1 LVKYLIYSRMNL
13 KINFK
18 IKPVLDYILV
28 ILVTSLAITSG
39 LIALPLTEKIS
50 ERTTFDLLT
59 KDEYYSSAEYYLSL
73 ETTDLKEVEETRNI
87 LFKRLNSF
95 GVEKVSI
102 QKIGQ
107 DSTTTT
113 LRIVVNTTRELG
125 FVRELIINK
134 YDFKIVEKKEDVDFF
149 ENEDPYAYLYPDNYN
164 DTEWDSS
171 NFRNVHITELRT
183 TDNSYSN
190 FAIFKPWPNK
200 QTAFN
205 KFLDNHKGDYV
216 GVSTDG
222 SVMPYLVP
230 LEGDNLFA
238 VPLPVEDET
247 QVEAISILYNS
258 GHIPI
263 NYSMIEENRLDP
275 QTINIDHIKI
285 SIALFVSLIL
295 VYLIILLTKNA
306 TLEMLSIPFLAT
318 LLTLSIYISVL
329 KFLNIPVDTFLLPI
343 IGIIIATL
351 IKIVSA
357 NDDSVFYIEGAFLVT
372 LSVILLFGYGYIEIL
387 ASHLFPLIVLSK
399 LSLIIS
405 AWYINKVKRI

>member
-1 LVKYLIYSRMNL
+1 
-13 KINFK
+13 
-18 IKPVLDYILV
+18 
-28 ILVTSLAITSG
+28 
-39 LIALPLTEKIS
+39 
-50 ERTTFDLLT
+50 
-59 KDEYYSSAEYYLSL
+59 
-73 ETTDLKEVEETRNI
+73 
-87 LFKRLNSF
+87 
-95 GVEKVSI
+95 
-102 QKIGQ
+102 
-107 DSTTTT
+107 
-113 LRIVVNTTRELG
+113 
-125 FVRELIINK
+125 
-134 YDFKIVEKKEDVDFF
+134 
-149 ENEDPYAYLYPDNYN
+149 
-164 DTEWDSS
+164 
-171 NFRNVHITELRT
+171 
-183 TDNSYSN
+183 
-190 FAIFKPWPNK
+190 
-200 QTAFN
+200 
-205 KFLDNHKGDYV
+205 
-216 GVSTDG
+216 
-222 SVMPYLVP
+222 MPYLVP

>member
-1 LVKYLIYSRMNL
+1 MNL

-285 SIALFVSLIL
+285 TISLFVSLIL
-295 VYLIILLTKNA
+295 VYLLILFTKNA
-306 TLEMLSIPFLAT
+306 PLEMLSIPFLAT

-357 NDDSVFYIEGAFLVT
+357 NDDSVFYIEGAFLIT

>member
-1 LVKYLIYSRMNL
+1 MNL

-171 NFRNVHITELRT
+171 DFRNVHITELRT

-258 GHIPI
+258 GAIPI

-329 KFLNIPVDTFLLPI
+329 KFFDIPVDTFLLPI

-372 LSVILLFGYGYIEIL
+372 LSVMLLFGYGYMEIL

>member
-1 LVKYLIYSRMNL
+1 MNL

-357 NDDSVFYIEGAFLVT
+357 NDDSVFYIEGAFLIT

-387 ASHLFPLIVLSK
+387 ATHLFPLIVLSK

-405 AWYINKVKRI
+405 AWYINKLKRI

>member
-1 LVKYLIYSRMNL
+1 MNL

>member
-1 LVKYLIYSRMNL
+1 MNL

-18 IKPVLDYILV
+18 IKPALDYILI
-28 ILVTSLAITSG
+28 ILVTSLAITAG

-50 ERTTFDLLT
+50 ERTTFNLLT
-59 KDEYYSSAEYYLSL
+59 KDEFYSSAEYYLSL
-73 ETTDLKEVEETRNI
+73 ETTDKKEVEETRNI

-113 LRIVVNTTRELG
+113 LRVVVNTTRELG

-171 NFRNVHITELRT
+171 DFRNVHITELRT
-183 TDNSYSN
+183 TDKSYSN

-258 GHIPI
+258 GLIPI

-285 SIALFVSLIL
+285 TISLFVSLIL
-295 VYLIILLTKNA
+295 VYLLILFTKNA
-306 TLEMLSIPFLAT
+306 PLEMLSIPFLAT

-329 KFLNIPVDTFLLPI
+329 KFFNIPVDTFLLPI

-357 NDDSVFYIEGAFLVT
+357 NDDSVFYIEGAFLIT

-387 ASHLFPLIVLSK
+387 ATHLFPLIVLSK

-405 AWYINKVKRI
+405 AWYINKLKRI